1 MCGFQSVVVENTF
14 LLNGTHEKTLAVCMS
29 RSNPVYQRLQAKTQ
43 TPLPLITEVSEGEMM
58 SFLNTACRVTW
69 AFLEDPCS
77 KLFSLYSTLMIL
89 IKAKKKHT
97 SQLGTLTGT
106 GSSQNCPQSLSNTL
120 PT

>member
-1 MCGFQSVVVENTF
+1 M
-14 LLNGTHEKTLAVCMS
+14 
-29 RSNPVYQRLQAKTQ
+29 
-43 TPLPLITEVSEGEMM
+43 PLPLITEVSEGEMM

-89 IKAKKKHT
+89 TKAKKKHT

-120 PT
+120 RT